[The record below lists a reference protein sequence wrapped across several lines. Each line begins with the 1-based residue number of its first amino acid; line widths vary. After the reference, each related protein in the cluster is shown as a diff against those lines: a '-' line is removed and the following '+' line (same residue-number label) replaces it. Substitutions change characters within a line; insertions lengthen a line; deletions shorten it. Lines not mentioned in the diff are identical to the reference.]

1 MDNISNLIEVLTQ
14 FLNNQNELAQKSHFF
29 TTEKVALIA
38 ASLSVSG
45 LIFTTWYTIRQN
57 SKSQNAN
64 ARIEWIQKVRN
75 VTAEIISSYSSALN
89 EDDPKKLEKI
99 IVEVRE
105 KIERLILFFGHEINT
120 EKEIDIFDTN
130 SNEGKNHLIV
140 EFLIKLSDEFIEYYK
155 NVKKGDLSQAE
166 ARLDYV
172 SSKLQDNIVG
182 IAYQENIEI
191 DGRNY
196 TSTEY
201 KYNEETKKAY
211 NDVQRK
217 VNEIK
222 RFNEDLASNLVKLRN
237 IIRIYLKI
245 EWNKAK
251 KGK

>member
-1 MDNISNLIEVLTQ
+1 MDDISSLIEALTQ
-14 FLNNQNELAQKSHFF
+14 FLNTQNELAHRNHFF
-29 TTEKVALIA
+29 TTEKVAVIA
-38 ASLSVSG
+38 AFLSVGG

-57 SKSQNAN
+57 SKLQNAN
-64 ARIEWIQKVRN
+64 ARVEWIQKVRN

-89 EDDPKKLEKI
+89 EDDPNEVQKI

-105 KIERLILFFGHEINT
+105 KIERLILYFGHET
-120 EKEIDIFDTN
+120 KTEIDILDSS
-130 SNEGKNHLIV
+130 SNEGKNRLIV
-140 EFLIKLSDEFIEYYK
+140 EFLTQLSDDFLKYNK
-155 NVKKGDLSQAE
+155 NVKSKMLSQAE
-166 ARLDYV
+166 ARLDNL
-172 SSKLQDNIVG
+172 SSKLQDNIIG
-182 IAYQENIEI
+182 ISYQEDIEI

-201 KYNEETKKAY
+201 KFDEEIEKKYDNA
-211 NDVQRK
+211 QIK

-222 RFNEDLASNLVKLRN
+222 RFNEELADNLVKLRN